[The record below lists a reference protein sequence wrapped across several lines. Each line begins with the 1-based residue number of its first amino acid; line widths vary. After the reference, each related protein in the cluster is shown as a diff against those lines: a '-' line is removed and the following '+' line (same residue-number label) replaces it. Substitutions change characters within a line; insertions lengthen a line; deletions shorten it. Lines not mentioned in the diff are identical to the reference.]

1 MRRKMLDFVK
11 WLVLGIIGL
20 CIGIFSLQEPL
31 PQIDASTSREA
42 DLWAKKIESS
52 IDKEAWDRTDIVKWT
67 FANHNHIWDKRRKL
81 HLLQSNNNT
90 TIQSLHSRK
99 GIIQKD
105 SKGWI
110 HAMQKEKDRS
120 YEAWINDSFWLN
132 PLTKLFDEGTQR
144 YIVESNNTKGL
155 MVSYMKGG
163 ITPGDSYVWF
173 TDEKNKPIRWKMW
186 VSIIPIGGVENTWE
200 NWKKLPTGAWISTK
214 HDFGPVSLTISN
226 VKGGSLQDLFDQDPF
241 APFCSLFPEDC

>member
-1 MRRKMLDFVK
+1 MLEIAK
-11 WLVLGIIGL
+11 WILFGGLGLGIGL
-20 CIGIFSLQEPL
+20 FALQKPL
-31 PQIDASTSREA
+31 PQIDDATCTEA
-42 DLWAKKIESS
+42 DLWAKKIETS
-52 IDKEAWDRTDIVKWT
+52 INKKAWDTTDVVMWT
-67 FANHNHIWDKRRKL
+67 FANNNHIWDKRRKL
-81 HLLQSNNNT
+81 HILQSSKQT

-99 GIIQKD
+99 GITNRDSTRWTQATQKV
-105 SKGWI
+105 
-110 HAMQKEKDRS
+110 KDRS
-120 YEAWINDSFWLN
+120 YAAWINDSFWLN
-132 PLTKLFDEGTQR
+132 PLAKLFDEGTQR
-144 YIVESNNTKGL
+144 YIVESDGYKGL
-155 MVSYMKGG
+155 MVSYMQGG

-173 TDEKNKPIRWKMW
+173 TDEHNKPTHWRMW